1 MRLAFGILLSLAV
14 LFPLGAHAQKEKC
27 PAGCFCL
34 NDGEYE
40 RRGFYALKEGPICSE
55 SSATIFP
62 SNYINQ
68 FYCEVVEII
77 NDTKEGLPGIS
88 KPNVDTYYY
97 LSEFSEFY
105 TGSLGGYGLKNGDF
119 LYFNACKL
127 HDDAGQL
134 RKADSIFQCP
144 YHFPHSAEGSKSL
157 GDCFKYDINGNK
169 IYYGSEQKI
178 VCNEG
183 HYLPVG
189 ATSCKSC
196 DASKNQVCP
205 GGRFE
210 KSEIKN
216 QGLKVNCNPGE
227 FLPANATECS
237 TCETEYYQCMGG
249 TYDASLMQDQGRTPI
264 QNNGYI
270 PGGDRPFIVCQ
281 PGFYVP
287 ANTTTCTACTG
298 DNICLGGIFYADIQY
313 NTDRGA
319 TPCNYGKANATHTEC
334 INQTTKPSV
343 ALKNTNI
350 TASKNIVTTSYPISP
365 TVFDKSTNHTETIE
379 KGDTVSPPAAN
390 TSNTSISTPK
400 PSTISKGFDWA
411 TLNNTTLFTTS
422 TSKNAVPVKSRTG
435 INTQARTVSKETK
448 RDISD
453 NTTHKSRQAITNP
466 KVFRPTSGKNTNRS
480 VSNTVS
486 RRTE

>member
-1 MRLAFGILLSLAV
+1 MRLTFGILLSLMV
-14 LFPLGAHAQKEKC
+14 LCPLGAYAQKEKC

-34 NDGEYE
+34 NDGKFESLLSYE
-40 RRGFYALKEGPICSE
+40 DEFCNEQHATLLTLDPNTGVFFCSDTE
-55 SSATIFP
+55 ILGTNMEHSPFASTHY
-62 SNYINQ
+62 YIS
-68 FYCEVVEII
+68 
-77 NDTKEGLPGIS
+77 D
-88 KPNVDTYYY
+88 
-97 LSEFSEFY
+97 FSEFY
-105 TGSLGGYGLKNGDF
+105 DGYFGGYGFKDKEFIYINHCKNSSDDSLK
-119 LYFNACKL
+119 
-127 HDDAGQL
+127 HDY
-134 RKADSIFQCP
+134 IFQCP

-169 IYYGSEQKI
+169 IYYGSESKI
-178 VCNEG
+178 ECAEG
-183 HYLPVG
+183 TYLPAG
-189 ATSCKSC
+189 TTTCKSC
-196 DASKNQVCP
+196 NASKNQVCP
-205 GGRFE
+205 GGRFA

-216 QGLKVNCNPGE
+216 QGLKVNCNPGK

-237 TCETEYYQCMGG
+237 TCDTENYQCLGG

-287 ANTTTCTACTG
+287 ANTTTCAACTG
-298 DNICLGGIFYADIQY
+298 DNICLGGIFYADTHY

-319 TPCNYGKANATHTEC
+319 TPCNYGKANDTHTEC

-343 ALKNTNI
+343 ALKDINT
-350 TASKNIVTTSYPISP
+350 TASKYIATTSYPISP

-379 KGDTVSPPAAN
+379 KEDTVSPPATN

-448 RDISD
+448 RNIYD
-453 NTTHKSRQAITNP
+453 NTTYKSRQAITNP
-466 KVFRPTSGKNTNRS
+466 KVSRPTSGKNTNRS

>member
-40 RRGFYALKEGPICSE
+40 SMLGYEDELCNENH
-55 SSATIFP
+55 ATLLTL
-62 SNYINQ
+62 
-68 FYCEVVEII
+68 
-77 NDTKEGLPGIS
+77 D
-88 KPNVDTYYY
+88 PNVGMFFCSDTEILGTNMSLSSFVSTHYYI
-97 LSEFSEFY
+97 SDFSEFY
-105 TGSLGGYGLKNGDF
+105 KGIFGGYGFKDKEFIYINSCRNTSIDGESKYDYIF
-119 LYFNACKL
+119 L
-127 HDDAGQL
+127 
-134 RKADSIFQCP
+134 CP

-169 IYYGSEQKI
+169 IYYGSESKI
-178 VCNEG
+178 ECAEG
-183 HYLPVG
+183 TYLPAG
-189 ATSCKSC
+189 TTTCKSC
-196 DASKNQVCP
+196 DTSKNQVCP
-205 GGRFE
+205 GGRFA

-216 QGLKVNCNPGE
+216 QGLKVNCNPGK

-237 TCETEYYQCMGG
+237 TCDTENYQCLGG

-298 DNICLGGIFYADIQY
+298 DNICLGGIFYADTHY

-319 TPCNYGKANATHTEC
+319 TPCNYGKANATHTGC
-334 INQTTKPSV
+334 IHQTTKPSV
-343 ALKNTNI
+343 ALKDINK
-350 TASKNIVTTSYPISP
+350 TASKNIATTSYPISP
-365 TVFDKSTNHTETIE
+365 TVFDKRTNHTETIE
-379 KGDTVSPPAAN
+379 KGDTVSPPATAFSWGKLDGASIFTPSIDAKSATPVNIRKTIPNN
-390 TSNTSISTPK
+390 TS
-400 PSTISKGFDWA
+400 PSTKVRS
-411 TLNNTTLFTTS
+411 S
-422 TSKNAVPVKSRTG
+422 TVVHRANL
-435 INTQARTVSKETK
+435 RTVKDTIAPHRQNVVDTK
-448 RDISD
+448 
-453 NTTHKSRQAITNP
+453 NH
-466 KVFRPTSGKNTNRS
+466 RPISGKNINRNL
-480 VSNTVS
+480 SNTVS

>member
-14 LFPLGAHAQKEKC
+14 LFPLGAHAQKKKC

-34 NDGEYE
+34 NNGEYE
-40 RRGFYALKEGPICSE
+40 SRYEETRHCEMQPASNIPDHWE
-55 SSATIFP
+55 SA
-62 SNYINQ
+62 NY
-68 FYCEVVEII
+68 CDMVEII
-77 NDTKEGLPGIS
+77 NDLSPLIEGKYHSMAG
-88 KPNVDTYYY
+88 TYYH

-105 TGSLGGYGLKNGDF
+105 NGGLGGYGLKNGNF
-119 LYFNACKL
+119 MYFNNCFFT
-127 HDDAGQL
+127 DTN
-134 RKADSIFQCP
+134 KATKFDLIFQCP
-144 YHFPHSAEGSKSL
+144 QTFQYSDEGSKSL

-196 DASKNQVCP
+196 NASKNQVCP
-205 GGRFE
+205 GGRFA

-216 QGLKVNCNPGE
+216 QGLKVNCNPGK

-237 TCETEYYQCMGG
+237 TCDTENYQCLGG

-319 TPCNYGKANATHTEC
+319 TPCNYDKANATHTEC
-334 INQTTKPSV
+334 INQTTQPS
-343 ALKNTNI
+343 LMSKQSDNNT
-350 TASKNIVTTSYPISP
+350 SKNIVTSSYPISP
-365 TVFDKSTNHTETIE
+365 TVFDKSTNHTETNE
-379 KGDTVSPPAAN
+379 KGDTVSPPETN

-453 NTTHKSRQAITNP
+453 NTTHKSRQAITNL

>member
-1 MRLAFGILLSLAV
+1 MRLTFGILLSLMT
-14 LFPLGAHAQKEKC
+14 LYPLGAYAEKYKC

-40 RRGFYALKEGPICSE
+40 LRGIYGTGEHGYCSE

-62 SNYINQ
+62 SGWRNEL
-68 FYCEVVEII
+68 YCEDVEII
-77 NDTKEGLPGIS
+77 NDTSKGLTGIS
-88 KPNVDTYYY
+88 EPQLTTYYN

-105 TGSLGGYGLKNGDF
+105 TGDLGGYGLKNGDF
-119 LYFNACKL
+119 IYFNDCNL
-127 HDDAGQL
+127 YDDARQL

-157 GDCFKYDINGNK
+157 GDCFKYDTNGNK

-183 HYLPVG
+183 HYLPAG
-189 ATSCKSC
+189 TTTCKSC
-196 DASKNQVCP
+196 NTSKNQVCP
-205 GGRFE
+205 GGRFA

-237 TCETEYYQCMGG
+237 TCNTENYQCLGG

-287 ANTTTCTACTG
+287 ANTTTCTPCTG
-298 DNICLGGIFYADIQY
+298 DNICLGGIFYADTHY

-334 INQTTKPSV
+334 INQTTKPSLMSKQSDNN
-343 ALKNTNI
+343 ANIIITSFPKPTSINTFADKLNKETITPAQTTPNKNTQL
-350 TASKNIVTTSYPISP
+350 
-365 TVFDKSTNHTETIE
+365 
-379 KGDTVSPPAAN
+379 
-390 TSNTSISTPK
+390 SISSATAFSWDKLDDTSLFTPSIDAK
-400 PSTISKGFDWA
+400 SATPIRTRVA
-411 TLNNTTLFTTS
+411 TLNASDTR
-422 TSKNAVPVKSRTG
+422 SRTV
-435 INTQARTVSKETK
+435 INNTKRTVSQDKT
-448 RDISD
+448 
-453 NTTHKSRQAITNP
+453 NKSRQAVTP
-466 KVFRPTSGKNTNRS
+466 KKTSRPTSGKNTSINLS
-480 VSNTVS
+480 STTS
-486 RRTE
+486 HPPE